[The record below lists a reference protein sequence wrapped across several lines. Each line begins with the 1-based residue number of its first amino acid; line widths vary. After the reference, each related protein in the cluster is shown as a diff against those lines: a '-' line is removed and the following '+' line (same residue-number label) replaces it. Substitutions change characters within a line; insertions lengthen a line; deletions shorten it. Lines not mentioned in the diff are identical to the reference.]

1 MDFTL
6 YWFMFPV
13 SILVATTA
21 MLSGIGGAALF
32 MPIFILLFPLLGPEY
47 MLATPVAAVGVAL
60 LTEFFGFSSGFIGY
74 FRKRLID
81 FYLAKTFLMVSVPA
95 AIAGALIAHHINST
109 IVIVGYGVLILIIA
123 GIMFRGHE
131 ILLETEVALEQGKN
145 GNSEKYRR
153 QLTDRK
159 GNTYEYNHCSSMI
172 VPTGLGG
179 FLTGLLSVGIGET
192 VMPQLVRFCRTPV
205 PVAAATSIL
214 VVIITVMSASFT
226 HIITLIN
233 AGGLQAVPWHLVAYT
248 IPGVIIGGQI
258 GPALQG
264 RIASH
269 LMERVIAT
277 LFTCIGIVM
286 LWTSYNNLF
295 PI

>member
-13 SILVATTA
+13 SILIATTA

-47 MLATPVAAVGVAL
+47 ILASPVAAVGVAL
-60 LTEFFGFSSGFIGY
+60 LTELFGFSSGFIGY

-81 FYLAKTFLMVSVPA
+81 FHLAKTFLMISVPA
-95 AIAGALIAHHINST
+95 AIGGALIAHHVDSG
-109 IVIVGYGVLILIIA
+109 IVITGYGVLILIVA

-131 ILLETEVALEQGKN
+131 ILLETELALAKEKN
-145 GNSEKYRR
+145 GNGQSFQR
-153 QLTDRK
+153 QLTDHK
-159 GNTYEYNHCSSMI
+159 GNIYEYNHCSSRL

-226 HIITLIN
+226 HIITLVQ
-233 AGGLQAVPWHLVAYT
+233 AGGLEAVPWHLVAYT

-258 GPALQG
+258 GPILQG
-264 RIASH
+264 RIPSH
-269 LMERVIAT
+269 FMERAIAI
-277 LFTCIGIVM
+277 LFFFIGIAM
-286 LWTSYNNLF
+286 LWTAF
-295 PI
+295 VR